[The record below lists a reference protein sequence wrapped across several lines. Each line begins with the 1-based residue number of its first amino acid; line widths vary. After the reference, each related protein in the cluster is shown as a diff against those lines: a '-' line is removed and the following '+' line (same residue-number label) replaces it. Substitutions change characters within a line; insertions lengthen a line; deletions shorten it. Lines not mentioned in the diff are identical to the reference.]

1 MREEKDAI
9 VQATSKRREYMHRV
23 LYSILEIQFDK

>member
-9 VQATSKRREYMHRV
+9 VQAASKRRENMHRV
-23 LYSILEIQFDK
+23 LYSILEIRFGK